1 MNGRAKNM
9 CIGKPNNER
18 AWKKYDVLEQP
29 LPLKPR
35 QSRVIVKAAF
45 SRVIVKAAFSRVIV
59 NAAFSRV
66 IVKAAFSRVIV
77 KAAFSRVIVNAAFSR
92 VIVKVL
98 GRIFR
103 GKTFRN
109 FQYFLNEMKV

>member
-66 IVKAAFSRVIV
+66 IVK
-77 KAAFSRVIVNAAFSR
+77 
-92 VIVKVL
+92 VL

-103 GKTFRN
+103 GKIFRN